1 MKKQWWHDKVA
12 YQIYPRTFADSNNDG
27 IGDIQGIISKLDYLK
42 DLGIDIL
49 WLSPVYQSPMA
60 DQGYDISDYRD
71 INPMFGTME
80 DIEELIREV
89 KKRDMY
95 LLMDLVVNHC
105 SDQHEWFKKAVEDPY
120 GEYGKYFYIKEC
132 KDGKLP
138 NNWRAEFG
146 GSVWT
151 PLPGHEDLYYYHT
164 FAKEQPDL
172 NWENPRLREEVYRM
186 INWWLDK
193 GIDGFRIDAIIN
205 IKKNLTW
212 QSYPADNPDGTCSH
226 EAMLKDAKGIGEF
239 LNELKEKCFKPANA
253 LTIGEVFNINP
264 SRIKEFIG
272 EDGYFSTMFSF
283 DPFFTFQRGKYWY
296 QWKHL
301 DFQAW
306 RDAVFKNQLLVQD
319 MAFEVNI
326 LENHDQPRGATIFI
340 PEEDYGFYSVSA
352 LAAIFMLLRGLPF
365 LYQGQETG
373 TRNRV
378 FHSPE
383 EFDDVSTKDQY
394 LAAKKAGL
402 SDKDALEAAAYWS
415 RDNARGMICWDEM
428 HQQEEEYGSVL
439 NYYKRLIAFR
449 KSEEYRNVLTEGK
462 FAPAYEDESR
472 IFSYFRYDD
481 RTKLLLISNYS
492 NQTAELEVKE
502 KGEVVFVNYPQVSWQ
517 GERLVLRPY
526 QTVVLDVKDQTI

>member
-1 MKKQWWHDKVA
+1 M
-12 YQIYPRTFADSNNDG
+12 P
-27 IGDIQGIISKLDYLK
+27 
-42 DLGIDIL
+42 
-49 WLSPVYQSPMA
+49 

-526 QTVVLDVKDQTI
+526 QTVVLDVKD